1 VSASTTCLHLLLSAS
16 PAVLA
21 RCLALAEAGDTLYFA
36 DAGVVHLLED
46 VQGLAPQGCPVVFA
60 APCLAARGL
69 GPAARA
75 VGALAVDDAGFAEL
89 LRRHAR
95 CLSWT

>member
-1 VSASTTCLHLLLSAS
+1 VSDSTTCLHLLLSAS

-21 RCLALAEAGDTLYFA
+21 RCLALSEPGDTLCFA
-36 DAGVVHLLED
+36 DAGVLHLLED
-46 VQGLAPQGCPVVFA
+46 VRGLAPDGCAVVFA

-69 GPAARA
+69 GPAARTA
-75 VGALAVDDAGFAEL
+75 GALAVDDAGIAEL